1 MKTIL
6 DVCYSQEQN
15 QYLDI
20 HLPESESFSVF
31 LYFHGGGLTGGS
43 KAGANHFAE
52 YLTAHGI
59 AVVSANYRMYPQAKY
74 PDFLED
80 SAEAVAWVMENK
92 KQYGKV
98 KKIYVGGSSAGG
110 YITQM
115 LCFDRRWLAKYGISP
130 MDIAGFVHDAGQPT
144 CHFNVLKERGIDS
157 RRIVVDESAPL
168 YHIGADSEYP
178 PMLVIVSD
186 NDIQNR
192 YEQTVLLMSTL
203 KHFELDKGVQ
213 MKLMNAKHCG
223 YIKAFEENGDNVFGK
238 LIWEF
243 IQKTEC

>member
-80 SAEAVAWVMENK
+80 SAEAVAWVMENM